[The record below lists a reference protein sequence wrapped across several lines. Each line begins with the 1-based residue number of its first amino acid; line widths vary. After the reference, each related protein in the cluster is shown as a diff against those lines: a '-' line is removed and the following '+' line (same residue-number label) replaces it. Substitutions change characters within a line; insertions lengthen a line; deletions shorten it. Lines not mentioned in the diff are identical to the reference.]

1 MQWWNDFMD
10 WFNSD
15 EGWRVISG
23 AVIPFVA
30 IIVAGIIGGLI
41 GRNSTRRLLSWQ
53 DRELQSAAVA
63 AIIGVGDRASLWSTL
78 PAGEKDHLDAQMSA
92 ADIRLRLLPIT
103 GSSAAADWASH
114 ELALMQRNSANFSFQ
129 AEQSFIDY
137 RDRLLEW
144 QRRPGRAR
152 KLFAADLERFR
163 FESNE
168 AETELVDQQ
177 RKWAAD
183 QLAEATREA
192 PTDSAA
198 APVAL
203 AAGAVAVEAPA
214 EPTVVE
220 PTVVEPVTV
229 VQPASA
235 AEPEIVETAIIEPVA
250 PEAGSAETGSV
261 EPGPSET
268 GSVETTAVETSSE
281 STYVPASFPEPVS
294 TAETS
299 RGEEPTPAPLHEEV
313 VAPDPVEPATA
324 PQASYADETPARVE
338 PVELAGTSYP
348 QAEQASELP
357 QPAGFDPAY
366 AEPVYTEPVY
376 AEPAAEQPDATE
388 PDATEPGKQP
398 IEPDEPVDSPLT
410 KAPYVYEPFVAQPF
424 GTGSAAAEPEA
435 ASADE
440 EAPAA
445 VESEPEGKPA
455 ETPPALIMPAEP
467 TRNGDAASAVPV
479 APPVTFGRRVTRP
492 AGSGAAPAPMD
503 PNETQPYTGP
513 YPGRDDIS

>member
-1 MQWWNDFMD
+1 MQWWNDFID

-30 IIVAGIIGGLI
+30 IVVAGIIGGLI

-63 AIIGVGDRASLWSTL
+63 AIIGVGDRASMWSTL

-163 FESNE
+163 FESTD

-192 PTDSAA
+192 PTDNASTPAA
-198 APVAL
+198 L
-203 AAGAVAVEAPA
+203 GAGAVVADAVVIDTP
-214 EPTVVE
+214 
-220 PTVVEPVTV
+220 
-229 VQPASA
+229 A
-235 AEPEIVETAIIEPVA
+235 AETAVRETPVE
-250 PEAGSAETGSV
+250 
-261 EPGPSET
+261 
-268 GSVETTAVETSSE
+268 ETTAVE
-281 STYVPASFPEPVS
+281 APV
-294 TAETS
+294 AEAAPIEAT
-299 RGEEPTPAPLHEEV
+299 PLHEAV
-313 VAPDPVEPATA
+313 VVEEPADGYGTPTA
-324 PQASYADETPARVE
+324 AAEEVPARVE
-338 PVELAGTSYP
+338 ATQLDSPVNTPVSPVEP
-348 QAEQASELP
+348 EPAEF
-357 QPAGFDPAY
+357 QPEY
-366 AEPVYTEPVY
+366 AEPVYTEPVFAEAAASAPY
-376 AEPAAEQPDATE
+376 AEPATAEPTPVE
-388 PDATEPGKQP
+388 PTPV
-398 IEPDEPVDSPLT
+398 EPVIAEPVIAEPVAVEPESAEPTADDVPAAEPVGSPT
-410 KAPYVYEPFVAQPF
+410 AQGPFVYEPFVPQPF
-424 GTGSAAAEPEA
+424 GTEQSPAVPEPAPADEVAAEETPATVEPEPVQPEA
-435 ASADE
+435 VKPP
-440 EAPAA
+440 EA
-445 VESEPEGKPA
+445 
-455 ETPPALIMPAEP
+455 PPALIMPGEP
-467 TRNGDAASAVPV
+467 TPTSSLPV
-479 APPVTFGRRVTRP
+479 APPATLGRRVTRP
-492 AGSGAAPAPMD
+492 AGSGAASAPVD

-513 YPGRDDIS
+513 YPGRDEL